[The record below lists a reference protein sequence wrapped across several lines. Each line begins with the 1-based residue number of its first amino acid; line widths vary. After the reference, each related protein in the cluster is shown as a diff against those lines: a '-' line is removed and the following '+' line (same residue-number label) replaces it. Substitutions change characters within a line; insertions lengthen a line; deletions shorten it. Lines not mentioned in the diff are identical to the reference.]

1 MKRYISK
8 EDRQYH
14 GQKKEYKKTNN
25 DLQNTTKNTKGVHS
39 SAPEGQEF
47 LPSNGTRR
55 VTLVTKP
62 GERPGL
68 RLRQTG
74 HILVICDI
82 NTP

>member
-1 MKRYISK
+1 MAKRKSTKRQTMIYKTLRRIQK
-8 EDRQYH
+8 ECIQVL
-14 GQKKEYKKTNN
+14 QKGRNSY
-25 DLQNTTKNTKGVHS
+25 
-39 SAPEGQEF
+39 
-47 LPSNGTRR
+47 PSNGTRR

-82 NTP
+82 NTT